1 MFGVFALA
9 ACCPTL
15 RPRRHLPPCLPRHLR
30 RASRLLL
37 RGVASEARARGAP
50 PAPPPGSSPR
60 EVASASA
67 APPPCPSARVAAR
80 VAAHLARAPVW
91 KTRPVWSASQK
102 VSANWPRLEAALS
115 LLQRWRGVREG
126 EPAEASGHS
135 GRLSSTQLQHAAQA
149 ELQLSLAAS
158 LLPLDLAPAATCTF
172 MGRAHAGLPALILS
186 APCVRAAGF

>member
-1 MFGVFALA
+1 MPERA
-9 ACCPTL
+9 
-15 RPRRHLPPCLPRHLR
+15 RR
-30 RASRLLL
+30 
-37 RGVASEARARGAP
+37 GKGRGAP
-50 PAPPPGSSPR
+50 SSSTCVGDKAGAVGEPEGICQLTEAGR
-60 EVASASA
+60 G
-67 APPPCPSARVAAR
+67 
-80 VAAHLARAPVW
+80 
-91 KTRPVWSASQK
+91 
-102 VSANWPRLEAALS
+102 WPRLEAALS